1 MNPILKGR
9 VWPWGDKRGHS
20 QEITE
25 WNQERAS
32 LSGEQSVVPSGWSPG
47 QVEQ

>member
-1 MNPILKGR
+1 MNQILKAR
-9 VWPWGDKRGHS
+9 MWPWGGKSGHS
-20 QEITE
+20 QEVTE

-32 LSGEQSVVPSGWSPG
+32 LSGEESVVQCGRRTG